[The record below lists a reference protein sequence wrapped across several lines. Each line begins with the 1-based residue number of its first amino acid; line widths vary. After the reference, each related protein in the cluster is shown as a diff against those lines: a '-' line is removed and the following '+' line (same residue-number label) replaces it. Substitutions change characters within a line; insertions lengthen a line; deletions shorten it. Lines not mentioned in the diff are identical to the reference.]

1 MTTIPAP
8 TETASTTLPT
18 AVAVTPRRPPA
29 LRGILATLRTVAIV
43 MVVLAFVAPLVWMML
58 ASVKTSLDIT
68 NPAKTFDF
76 VPTLANYINV
86 VATQRFFVFI
96 LNSFLVAVGAT
107 LIALLFG
114 VPAAYAIARFKVNNA
129 TAFILLARIIPGVSL
144 LVPWYYLFS
153 QINVVGSYG
162 VLILTHIFVTMPLVV
177 AIMASFFEGIP
188 AELEESA
195 QVDGLTR
202 IASVIRI
209 VIPLSTPGIATAAI
223 LAFIFSWNNYL
234 FALVLS
240 NQDTRTLPVAISNF
254 MAYASVDWGG
264 LMAASVLITVPVML
278 VALFAQKYIVSGLTA
293 GATKG

>member
-1 MTTIPAP
+1 MTTIEAPPTTPSLPAVLN
-8 TETASTTLPT
+8 ET
-18 AVAVTPRRPPA
+18 RRPPA
-29 LRGILATLRTVAIV
+29 IRGVFRLLRTLGIIG
-43 MVVLAFVAPLVWMML
+43 VVLTFIAPLVWMVL

-76 VPTLANYINV
+76 VPTMANYVNV
-86 VATQRFFVFI
+86 IAAQKFFI
-96 LNSFLVAVGAT
+96 YIGNSFLVAAGAT
-107 LIALLFG
+107 AIALLFG

-153 QINVVGSYG
+153 QANVVGTYG

-177 AIMASFFEGIP
+177 AIMSSFFDGVP
-188 AELEESA
+188 TELEESA

-202 IASVIRI
+202 IASFLRI
-209 VIPLSTPGIATAAI
+209 VLPLSTPGIATATI
-223 LAFIFSWNNYL
+223 LAFIFSWNNFL

-240 NQDTRTLPVAISNF
+240 NQNTRTLPVAISNF
-254 MAYASVDWGG
+254 VAYASVDWGG

>member
-1 MTTIPAP
+1 MTTISAPADVTSLP
-8 TETASTTLPT
+8 QTL
-18 AVAVTPRRPPA
+18 AVAPRRPPVMRTV
-29 LRGILATLRTVAIV
+29 LRALRTVAIV
-43 MVVLAFVAPLVWMML
+43 LVVLAFIAPLIWMIL

-76 VPTLANYINV
+76 VPTLANYVNV
-86 VATQRFFVFI
+86 IAAQKFFI
-96 LNSFLVAVGAT
+96 YIGNSFLVAAGAT

-129 TAFILLARIIPGVSL
+129 TAFILLARVIPGVSL

-153 QINVVGSYG
+153 QLNLVGSYG

-177 AIMASFFEGIP
+177 AIMASYFEGIP

-202 IASVIRI
+202 IASVIKI

-223 LAFIFSWNNYL
+223 LAFIFSWNNFL

-240 NQDTRTLPVAISNF
+240 NQNTRTLPVAISNF